1 MLAKLKI
8 KNKMIILFS
17 IFYLIYIVVILA
29 YTYKTNVKI
38 LKESLRNRVTE
49 NFYQLSYNLAD
60 DIRVD
65 NIYKIN
71 QKIKNL
77 PKETDEI
84 AYVIVYDNEKNILS
98 KNLKEVPKK
107 LQTFDNYGIFKEY
120 NSSKGEIID
129 YVDKIQNIDIG
140 YIRIGFYTKSIY
152 QKTYNEFL
160 NILFLNTILFL
171 ILIILA
177 NYILKLIEKPIDN
190 LTFVTNEITQSEEY
204 NDIVEK
210 SYYPKDFH
218 VLIDAI
224 NQMIITNKKNKK
236 LKNTLLNKVF
246 KVQEDERKIL
256 SRELHDEVSQTL
268 ASLLFLV
275 TNIKLK
281 EVDTVKKERLD
292 KVIFELKKS
301 LKDIRNIAVN
311 LRPPLIE
318 EHGIIEAIK
327 KHIEEYIKLYKID
340 VKFLTNIKNI
350 ENDNF
355 NITIYRIIQ
364 EALTNIKKHSKATKV
379 EIKFEKNFENIV
391 LSIAD
396 NGTGLDNKK
405 IIEAKEK
412 GRLGIYGIKERVE
425 EFFGNF
431 YLDKNDKYSTIIV
444 CKFKNKY
451 LIAGEY
457 ENIIN

>member
-152 QKTYNEFL
+152 QK
-160 NILFLNTILFL
+160 NI
-171 ILIILA
+171 
-177 NYILKLIEKPIDN
+177 
-190 LTFVTNEITQSEEY
+190 Q
-204 NDIVEK
+204 
-210 SYYPKDFH
+210 
-218 VLIDAI
+218 
-224 NQMIITNKKNKK
+224 
-236 LKNTLLNKVF
+236 
-246 KVQEDERKIL
+246 
-256 SRELHDEVSQTL
+256 
-268 ASLLFLV
+268 
-275 TNIKLK
+275 
-281 EVDTVKKERLD
+281 
-292 KVIFELKKS
+292 
-301 LKDIRNIAVN
+301 
-311 LRPPLIE
+311 
-318 EHGIIEAIK
+318 
-327 KHIEEYIKLYKID
+327 
-340 VKFLTNIKNI
+340 
-350 ENDNF
+350 
-355 NITIYRIIQ
+355 
-364 EALTNIKKHSKATKV
+364 
-379 EIKFEKNFENIV
+379 
-391 LSIAD
+391 
-396 NGTGLDNKK
+396 
-405 IIEAKEK
+405 
-412 GRLGIYGIKERVE
+412 
-425 EFFGNF
+425 
-431 YLDKNDKYSTIIV
+431 
-444 CKFKNKY
+444 
-451 LIAGEY
+451 
-457 ENIIN
+457 